1 LNHEKEEM
9 DLQVEEEKRGSL
21 SDDLMDEME
30 EKEDRS
36 FLLLKKMKIHFLLIN
51 IRKILKRKMEK
62 TEGQKINMEQ
72 MQKT

>member
-1 LNHEKEEM
+1 M
-9 DLQVEEEKRGSL
+9 QVEEEKQEFL

-30 EKEDRS
+30 EKVDRS
-36 FLLLKKMKIHFLLIN
+36 FLLLKKMKIRFLLIS

-62 TEGQKINMEQ
+62 MEEQKINMEQ